1 MWTSDFYRYEHTHT
15 HTNTHTHTHTHTHTY
30 YILTGEWD
38 LKTFLKESYAIMHS
52 LYSRFNK
59 YI

>member
-1 MWTSDFYRYEHTHT
+1 MNTHT
-15 HTNTHTHTHTHTHTY
+15 HKHTHTHTHTHTY

-52 LYSRFNK
+52 LEFDSLLDLTNTE
-59 YI
+59 